1 MSGPSPKDRG
11 NGEPKV
17 PPHSLSGLLRTGGS
31 SCCNLRSRWYQSGTH
46 IQSLNTS
53 DAKTAEEEE
62 KQTGRGQRD
71 ASREVKGTQW
81 KSKEA
86 DERKKRESKVK
97 GVSPSRVPLAA

>member
-17 PPHSLSGLLRTGGS
+17 PPTLSVWSAQGES

-62 KQTGRGQRD
+62 EQTGRGQRD
-71 ASREVKGTQW
+71 ASREVKRRQW

-86 DERKKRESKVK
+86 GEREKRESKVK
-97 GVSPSRVPLAA
+97 GVSFSRAPLAA